1 MRSALI
7 HHPDIITNLP
17 KIVDKFQFRE
27 RTSELIKASGPIYLF
42 QELEDQ
48 CLVHIGT
55 RSISNLQPLIEQ
67 IEEDNHFLKIEFALL
82 LEDLDDEVQCSA
94 EEVNTHDIR
103 TNATSEMMETDAEP
117 IV

>member
-17 KIVDKFQFRE
+17 EIVDKFRFRE
-27 RTSELIKASGPIYLF
+27 RTSEFIKAGGPIYLF

-48 CLVHIGT
+48 CLVHIGN
-55 RSISNLQPLIEQ
+55 RCISNLQPLIET
-67 IEEDNHFLKIEFALL
+67 IKEEEHFIKSEFALL
-82 LEDLDDEVQCSA
+82 LEDLQDEVQCNA
-94 EEVNTHDIR
+94 KEVDTHDIG
-103 TNATSEMMETDAEP
+103 TNATSERMETDAEP

>member
-27 RTSELIKASGPIYLF
+27 RTSEFIKASGPIYLL

-48 CLVHIGT
+48 CLVHIGN
-55 RSISNLQPLIEQ
+55 RSISNLQPLIET
-67 IEEDNHFLKIEFALL
+67 IEKDNHFLKSEFALL
-82 LEDLDDEVQCSA
+82 LEDLEDEVQCNA
-94 EEVNTHDIR
+94 EEVNTHDKG

>member
-1 MRSALI
+1 MI
-7 HHPDIITNLP
+7 HHPDIITNFP
-17 KIVDKFQFRE
+17 KIVDEFQFRE

-48 CLVHIGT
+48 CLVHIGN
-55 RSISNLQPLIEQ
+55 RSISNLQPLIET
-67 IEEDNHFLKIEFALL
+67 IENDNHFLKSEFALL
-82 LEDLDDEVQCSA
+82 LEDFEDEVQCNA
-94 EEVNTHDIR
+94 EEVNTRGIG

>member
-7 HHPDIITNLP
+7 HHPDIITNFP
-17 KIVDKFQFRE
+17 KIVDEFQFRE
-27 RTSELIKASGPIYLF
+27 RTSEFIKASGPLYLF

-48 CLVHIGT
+48 CLVHIGN
-55 RSISNLQPLIEQ
+55 RSISNLQPLIET
-67 IEEDNHFLKIEFALL
+67 IEEENHFLKSDFALL
-82 LEDLDDEVQCSA
+82 LEDLGDEVQCHA
-94 EEVNTHDIR
+94 EKVNTHDIV

>member
-1 MRSALI
+1 MKSALI

-27 RTSELIKASGPIYLF
+27 RTSEFIKASGPIYLF

-48 CLVHIGT
+48 CLVHIGN
-55 RSISNLQPLIEQ
+55 RSISNLQPLIEA
-67 IEEDNHFLKIEFALL
+67 IKEDNHFLKSEFALL
-82 LEDLDDEVQCSA
+82 LEDLQDEVHCN
-94 EEVNTHDIR
+94 EKEVDNHDIG
-103 TNATSEMMETDAEP
+103 TNVPSEMMDTDAEP

>member
-27 RTSELIKASGPIYLF
+27 RTSEFIKASGPIHLF

-48 CLVHIGT
+48 CLVHIGN
-55 RSISNLQPLIEQ
+55 RSISNLQPLIEA
-67 IEEDNHFLKIEFALL
+67 IKEDNHFLKSEFALL
-82 LEDLDDEVQCSA
+82 LEEFEDEVQRSP
-94 EEVNTHDIR
+94 EEVNTHDIG